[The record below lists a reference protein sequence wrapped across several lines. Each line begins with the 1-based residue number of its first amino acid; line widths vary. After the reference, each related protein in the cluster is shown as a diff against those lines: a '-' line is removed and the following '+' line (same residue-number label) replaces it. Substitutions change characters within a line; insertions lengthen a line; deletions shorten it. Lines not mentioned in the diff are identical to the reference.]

1 MWLLPLAALGLLAPG
16 GLLVYWLL
24 SDYTSLSAAVSDR
37 LALAFFVDLLIST
50 LVLAW
55 LFAQRPLG
63 PVKWPWFLALS
74 LLGGL
79 AFGLPLFLW
88 LNWRRVPA
96 PRSSVI
102 TWWRAG

>member
-55 LFAQRPLG
+55 L
-63 PVKWPWFLALS
+63 
-74 LLGGL
+74 
-79 AFGLPLFLW
+79 LPRGHW
-88 LNWRRVPA
+88 V
-96 PRSSVI
+96 RSSGPGF
-102 TWWRAG
+102 WRCHCLAGSPSASRCSSGSTGAGYPLRGPA